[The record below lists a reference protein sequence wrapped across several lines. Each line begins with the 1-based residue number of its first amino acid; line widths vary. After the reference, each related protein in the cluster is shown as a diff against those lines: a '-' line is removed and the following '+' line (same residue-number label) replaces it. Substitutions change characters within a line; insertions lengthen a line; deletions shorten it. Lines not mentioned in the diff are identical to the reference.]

1 MFIWKEQLG
10 RTKWEFVIPQIGKTK
25 TRFSNKKP
33 QQRKTLNFIPLLWIR
48 LRLNVLQFV
57 KTNWRK
63 KNNSK
68 MIFIAQSNHFKSSYN
83 HKFHDLRKPM
93 ENINPEDEN
102 FWLNPIILNQVKTL
116 WTSDKLALLPV
127 FQYPT
132 NLLKPVP
139 AKILNFVSQLY
150 L

>member
-1 MFIWKEQLG
+1 MKGAI
-10 RTKWEFVIPQIGKTK
+10 RTNEM
-25 TRFSNKKP
+25 R
-33 QQRKTLNFIPLLWIR
+33 IR
-48 LRLNVLQFV
+48 
-57 KTNWRK
+57 
-63 KNNSK
+63 NST
-68 MIFIAQSNHFKSSYN
+68 
-83 HKFHDLRKPM
+83 KPM
-93 ENINPEDEN
+93 ENVNPEDEN

-116 WTSDKLALLPV
+116 RTSDRLALLPV